1 MPGTDMVDIA
11 VGEEPNFGKGTCYT
25 NFRMAAGAGTGLGR
39 QMDFCAVRI
48 QQTLELHAPVF
59 ERRLHWLDETEK
71 VLVEL
76 KMVFVGTPLLCSSGN
91 GNEALETLRR
101 QNLSINIARGT
112 TDPWVDTITGGTL

>member
-25 NFRMAAGAGTGLGR
+25 IFRMAAGAGTGLGR

-48 QQTLELHAPVF
+48 QQKRESHAPFF

-101 QNLSINIARGT
+101 QNLSINKQNRHN
-112 TDPWVDTITGGTL
+112 VF

>member
-1 MPGTDMVDIA
+1 MPGTDMVDIS
-11 VGEEPNFGKGTCYT
+11 VDEEPNFGKATCNT
-25 NFRMAAGAGTGLGR
+25 IFHMDAGAGLGR
-39 QMDFCAVRI
+39 QVDFRVVHI
-48 QQTLELHAPVF
+48 QQMSESHAVAF

-91 GNEALETLRR
+91 GNEASETLRR